1 MSYREEDFLQLS
13 GIQHYSFCK
22 RQWALIHVEEQWE
35 ENLRTVEGKL
45 LHERAHDVGFKE
57 SRGDTYILRGVSIRS
72 YELGVSGQCDV
83 LEFHRTGSGVPLE
96 GKDGLWR
103 PYPIE
108 YKRGKPKETDADRL
122 QLCAQAL
129 CLEEMLCCDIP
140 EGALYYGETKRRE
153 KVEFTDELRS
163 QVKDALAQMHELYR
177 RGYTPKVRQGK
188 ACRACSLRELCLPGL
203 QRNPTVASYLK
214 NAAEEMP

>member
-1 MSYREEDFLQLS
+1 MSYRDEDFLQLS
-13 GIQHYSFCK
+13 GIQHYAFCK
-22 RQWALIHVEEQWE
+22 RQWALIHVEDQWE
-35 ENLRTVEGKL
+35 ENLRTVEGQL
-45 LHERAHDVGFKE
+45 MHERAHDTGVKE
-57 SRGDTYILRGVSIRS
+57 GRGDTYILRGVSIRS
-72 YELGVSGQCDV
+72 YELGVSGKCDV
-83 LEFHRTGSGVPLE
+83 LEFHRTVKGIPLD
-96 GKDGLWR
+96 GKDGLWQ

-108 YKRGKPKETDADRL
+108 YKRGKPKEDNADRM

-153 KVEFTDELRS
+153 KVEFIDELRS

-177 RGYTPKVRQGK
+177 RGYTPKVKPGK
-188 ACRACSLRELCLPGL
+188 TCRACSLRELCFPGL
-203 QRNPTVASYLK
+203 QRSPTVASYLK